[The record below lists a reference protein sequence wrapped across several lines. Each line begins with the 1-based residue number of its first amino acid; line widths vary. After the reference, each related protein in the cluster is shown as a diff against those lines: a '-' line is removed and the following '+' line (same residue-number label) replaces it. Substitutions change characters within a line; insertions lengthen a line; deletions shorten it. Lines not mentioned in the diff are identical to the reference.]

1 MRRRDFFALSFGAL
15 SWPSAARA
23 QQTPMPLVGF
33 LRSTPSGPFA
43 NIVSA
48 FRQGLAETGYVE
60 GQTVEILYRWADNDL
75 SKLPGLAA
83 ELIGRPVGVIV
94 GNSQAAE
101 AAGRATSSIPIVFV
115 TSDDPVKRGLVK
127 SLAQPGGNLTGI
139 TFFGVGALG
148 AKRIELLHDLAPN
161 ATAIAVLIDP
171 AFPGAEDEVAQ
182 AEAAARRLNLR
193 IIKVEAKIE
202 SDFEP
207 ALALAIE
214 AGAAAVLVGGSPVFT
229 SRRKALVALV
239 ARHRLPA
246 IYDQR
251 SHVAAGGLISYAAS
265 FTEAYRRAG
274 VYAGRI
280 LEGARASELPVL
292 QPTTFE
298 LAVNLGAAKALGLII
313 PPSVLLRADEVI
325 E

>member
-1 MRRRDFFALSFGAL
+1 
-15 SWPSAARA
+15 
-23 QQTPMPLVGF
+23 MPLVGF